1 MNHLLDGY
9 INLKGTDMK
18 SHSLR
23 RKAIVTF
30 LVSSIVFIVLI
41 TLASRIYI
49 DYVTSTFIENR
60 EFSNDFISGEFSK
73 IIRFY
78 VEKDPDKLVS
88 SDILTLYSSLEDKM
102 KMTIVY
108 NDDVIYGR
116 SFYIEYLENEVQMK
130 DRVEI
135 FTTEIEGKNMI
146 LIQQRPVLGDDGED
160 DRKGIPIP
168 FRRVDQ
174 FATFSFVGYLIVLIV
189 IFMFF
194 INRILKPLEDVKLAA
209 HEIKKGNLDFK
220 IEYTKKD
227 EIGDV
232 FDAIEEMRNELK
244 EASDL
249 RMQYEKNRNE
259 LLSNITHD
267 LKTPITSIKGYVEGI
282 IDGVADTPEKI
293 QKYAKTI
300 YKHSVDMDAL
310 INDLFLMS
318 KLDVDQMV
326 FNFERFDLSEF
337 LTDCY
342 EDFYFDLSSHDI
354 KIQYDHVANEPMI
367 IEGDR
372 QTLKRAVINLIQ
384 NSIHHLDKENK
395 WIHLTLSSEDGNAI
409 IKIRDNGKG
418 IPESEIKAIFKRFY
432 RIDDSRSSGYGGSG
446 IGLSIVEKIIEKHRG
461 NVIAKSEFGEWTEM
475 IITIPIVE

>member
-1 MNHLLDGY
+1 MR
-9 INLKGTDMK
+9 

-23 RKAIVTF
+23 KKAIVTF
-30 LVSSIVFIVLI
+30 LVSSIVFIILI
-41 TLASRIYI
+41 TLASRVYI
-49 DYVTSTFIENR
+49 EYVTSNFIENR
-60 EFSNDFISGEFSK
+60 NFTNDFISGEFSK

-88 SDILTLYSSLEDKM
+88 SDILALYSSLEDKTQ
-102 KMTIVY
+102 MTIVY
-108 NDDVIYGR
+108 DNRVIYGKT
-116 SFYIEYLENEVQMK
+116 FYNDYVENETQMK
-130 DRVEI
+130 ETVDI
-135 FTTEIEGKNMI
+135 LTTEINGKVMT
-146 LIQQRPVLGDDGED
+146 LIQQRVTPNDDAAGGS
-160 DRKGIPIP
+160 KGIPIS
-168 FRRVDQ
+168 FKRIDE
-174 FATFSFVGYLIVLIV
+174 FATFSFVGYLIVLII

-209 HEIKKGNLDFK
+209 KEIKNGNLDFK
-220 IEYTKKD
+220 IEYTKND

-244 EASDL
+244 EASEV
-249 RMQYEKNRNE
+249 RTQYEKNRNE

-300 YKHSVDMDAL
+300 YKHSVDMDVL

-326 FNFERFDLSEF
+326 FNFEKFDLSEF

-354 KIQYDHVANEPMI
+354 EIKYDHLSNKQMI

-372 QTLKRAVINLIQ
+372 QTLKRAMINLIQ
-384 NSIHHLDKENK
+384 NSIHHLDKEVK
-395 WIHLTLSSEDGNAI
+395 WIHLTLSSDADNAI
-409 IKIRDNGKG
+409 IKIKDNGQG
-418 IPESEIKAIFKRFY
+418 IPESEINAIFKRFY
-432 RIDDSRSSGYGGSG
+432 RIDDSRSSEYGGSG
-446 IGLSIVEKIIEKHRG
+446 IGLSIVEKIIEKHQG
-461 NVIAKSEFGEWTEM
+461 TVVAKSELGKWTEM
-475 IITIPIVE
+475 VITIPMVE

>member
-1 MNHLLDGY
+1 
-9 INLKGTDMK
+9 MK

-23 RKAIVTF
+23 KKAMMTF
-30 LVSSIVFIVLI
+30 LVSSIVFIILI
-41 TLASRIYI
+41 TLASRVYI
-49 DYVTSTFIENR
+49 DYVTSNFIENR

-78 VEKDPDKLVS
+78 VEKDPSKLVS
-88 SDILTLYSSLEDKM
+88 SDILTLYSTLEDKM

-108 NDDVIYGR
+108 DDVVIYGKT
-116 SFYIEYLENEVQMK
+116 FYVEYTENEAQLK
-130 DRVEI
+130 ETVEI
-135 FTTEIEGKNMI
+135 FTTDIEGKSMT
-146 LIQQRPVLGDDGED
+146 LIQQRPVPSSET
-160 DRKGIPIP
+160 KGAPKGLPVP
-168 FRRVDQ
+168 FRRIDQ
-174 FATFSFVGYLIVLIV
+174 FATFAFVGYLVVIIM
-189 IFMFF
+189 IFMLF

-209 HEIKKGNLDFK
+209 REIKNGNLNFK

-244 EASDL
+244 EASEVRL
-249 RMQYEKNRNE
+249 QYETNRNE

-326 FNFERFDLSEF
+326 FNFERFNLDEF

-342 EDFYFDLSSHDI
+342 EDFYFDLSSHQIEI
-354 KIQYDHVANEPMI
+354 KYDNLSDVQMN

-372 QTLKRAVINLIQ
+372 QTLKRAMINLIQ
-384 NSIHHLDKENK
+384 NSLHHLDKEEK
-395 WIHLTLSSEDGNAI
+395 RIYLTLSSDAGNAI
-409 IKIRDNGKG
+409 IKVRDNGKG

-432 RIDDSRSSGYGGSG
+432 RVDDSRSSGYGGSG
-446 IGLSIVEKIIEKHRG
+446 IGLSIVEKIIEKHQG
-461 NVIAKSEFGEWTEM
+461 TVIAKSEFGKWTEM
-475 IITIPIVE
+475 IITIPMAE

>member
-1 MNHLLDGY
+1 
-9 INLKGTDMK
+9 MK
-18 SHSLR
+18 LHSLR
-23 RKAIVTF
+23 KKAIVTF
-30 LVSSIVFIVLI
+30 LVSSIVFIMLI
-41 TLASRIYI
+41 TVASRVYI
-49 DYVTSTFIENR
+49 NYVTSNFIENR
-60 EFSNDFISGEFSK
+60 EFSNNFISGEFSK

-78 VEKDPDKLVS
+78 VEKDPGKLVS
-88 SDILTLYSSLEDKM
+88 SDILTLYSSLEDKTN
-102 KMTIVY
+102 MTIIY
-108 NDDVIYGR
+108 DDSVIYGR

-130 DRVEI
+130 DLVDI
-135 FTTEIEGKNMI
+135 FTTEIEGKAMM
-146 LIQQRPVLGDDGED
+146 LIQQRPAPSGDSKGDP
-160 DRKGIPIP
+160 KGIPIP
-168 FRRVDQ
+168 FRKVDQ
-174 FATFSFVGYLIVLIV
+174 FATFSFVGYLILLII

-209 HEIKKGNLDFK
+209 REIKNGNLDFK

-244 EASDL
+244 DASEV

-326 FNFERFDLSEF
+326 FNFEKFDLSEF

-354 KIQYDHVANEPMI
+354 EIKYDHLSETQLI

-372 QTLKRAVINLIQ
+372 QTLKRAMINLIQ
-384 NSIHHLDKENK
+384 NSIHHLDKETK
-395 WIHLTLSSEDGNAI
+395 WIHLSLSSDANTAV

-446 IGLSIVEKIIEKHRG
+446 IGLSIVEKIIEKHQG
-461 NVIAKSEFGEWTEM
+461 TVIAKSEFGKWTEM